1 MNQLSPASERRA
13 RFAALVFQERNKQE
27 AKWGAEHDRTHT
39 RLEWAGL
46 LTSYASDVWR
56 SKTPRHAL
64 VQLAALCLAVLE
76 ALDADP
82 DQLTWLEESQLRGE
96 AAGTPEM
103 FATFKAKLKKM
114 GGKDHG

>member
-1 MNQLSPASERRA
+1 MGQLSPTSEGRA
-13 RFAALVFQERNKQE
+13 RFVTLVLQERTRQE
-27 AKWGAEHDRTHT
+27 SRWSAAHDRTHT

-46 LTSYASDVWR
+46 LTCYASDVWR

>member
-82 DQLTWLEESQLRGE
+82 DQLTWLEESQQRSE
-96 AAGTPEM
+96 AAMTLEQR
-103 FATFKAKLKKM
+103 AVIQAKLKKM